1 MHHAIAAFAGTNV
14 NFYLVYEHASI
25 ITAAPQKTSLLLL
38 AYNCNRIKDDAMKRI
53 WTLCAIFI
61 FLIGLLG
68 LSPLARAE
76 ASSAFSQPRQDS
88 PTETPQPSLPT
99 AGEVIAAVNNL
110 RASRGLNTLA
120 TNSILMQVAADQA
133 NALAASE
140 GAIGHERPC
149 GMTLGQ
155 DLLRRGYPLSGALSL
170 DGYRSENWV
179 AASTTED
186 AINFWL
192 SDEPHTNT
200 MLSEH
205 RSDIGAAVAVSDQ
218 IYVVLETALSTAS
231 GQMQYEAAGI
241 LTGIPMT
248 VTACYGEATQYAANS
263 LLPQY
268 SVPVARATALPNGEV
283 IHEVKYGQALWS
295 IAIQYGTTIDNLRRL
310 NNLPA
315 TPVIYPGQKLIVMR
329 GATQP
334 PPDAAL
340 TPTLPVANVGYDFII
355 TPIATYTPSPTG
367 APQVPASSGDFVR
380 QNGMAI
386 GILIFS
392 FAVLLI
398 GFGILGKRRR

>member
-1 MHHAIAAFAGTNV
+1 
-14 NFYLVYEHASI
+14 
-25 ITAAPQKTSLLLL
+25 
-38 AYNCNRIKDDAMKRI
+38 MKRF
-53 WTLCAIFI
+53 WTLSALL
-61 FLIGLLG
+61 FLLTGLLG

-76 ASSAFSQPRQDS
+76 ASPAFSPPRQDS
-88 PTETPQPSLPT
+88 PTDTPSAPSPPT
-99 AGEVIAAVNNL
+99 PGEIIAAVNNL
-110 RASRGLNTLA
+110 RASRGLAPLT

-155 DLLRRGYPLSGALSL
+155 DLLRRGFPLAGALSL

-179 AASTTED
+179 AASTAED

-192 SDEPHTNT
+192 GDDPHTNT
-200 MLSEH
+200 MLSEN

-218 IYVVLETALSTAS
+218 TYIVLETALSTAS
-231 GQMQYEAAGI
+231 GKMQYEAAGI

-248 VTACYGEATQYAANS
+248 VAACSGQSTQDAANS

-268 SVPVARATALPNGEV
+268 SVPVARATALPNGDV

-295 IAIQYGTTIDNLRRL
+295 IAIQYGTTIEQIRRL
-310 NNLPA
+310 NNLPL
-315 TPVIYPGQKLIVMR
+315 TPVIYPGQKLIVIQ

-334 PPDAAL
+334 APGAAL
-340 TPTLPVANVGYDFII
+340 TSTLPAANVGYDFVV

-367 APQVPASSGDFVR
+367 APQTPVSSGDFVQ
-380 QNGMAI
+380 QNGMALAI
-386 GILIFS
+386 LGIS
-392 FAVLLI
+392 FMALL
-398 GFGILGKRRR
+398 FGIGAMGRRKS

>member
-1 MHHAIAAFAGTNV
+1 
-14 NFYLVYEHASI
+14 
-25 ITAAPQKTSLLLL
+25 
-38 AYNCNRIKDDAMKRI
+38 MKRI
-53 WTLCAIFI
+53 WSLSSILI
-61 FLIGLLG
+61 LLIGLLA
-68 LSPLARAE
+68 LFPLARAE
-76 ASSAFSQPRQDS
+76 ASSSFSPPRQDS
-88 PTETPQPSLPT
+88 PTETPQPSQPT
-99 AGEVIAAVNNL
+99 PAEVIAAVNEL
-110 RASRGLNTLA
+110 RLSRGLSALT

-133 NALAASE
+133 NALAASG

-155 DLLRRGYPLSGALSL
+155 DLLRRGYPLAGALSL

-179 AASTTED
+179 AASSAEE

-192 SDEPHTNT
+192 SDAPHTNT

-248 VTACYGEATQYAANS
+248 VSACYGEATQYAANS
-263 LLPQY
+263 VLPQY
-268 SVPVARATALPNGEV
+268 SIPVARATALPNGDV

-310 NNLPA
+310 NDLPA
-315 TPVIYPGQKLIVMR
+315 TPVIYPGQKLVVMK

-334 PPDAAL
+334 PPNAAL
-340 TPTLPVANVGYDFII
+340 TPTLPAANVSYDFIV
-355 TPIATYTPSPTG
+355 TPVTRVTSSPTG
-367 APQVPASSGDFVR
+367 AAQPIPPGDFVR
-380 QNGMAI
+380 QNGMALA
-386 GILIFS
+386 ILAIS
-392 FAVLLI
+392 FVGLLA
-398 GFGILGKRRR
+398 GFGVLGKRRK

>member
-1 MHHAIAAFAGTNV
+1 
-14 NFYLVYEHASI
+14 
-25 ITAAPQKTSLLLL
+25 
-38 AYNCNRIKDDAMKRI
+38 MKRI
-53 WTLCAIFI
+53 WTLSAMLFL
-61 FLIGLLG
+61 LIGLLG

-76 ASSAFSQPRQDS
+76 ASSAFSPPEQDS
-88 PTETPQPSLPT
+88 ATETPQPSLPT
-99 AGEVIAAVNNL
+99 AGEIIAAVNNL
-110 RASRGLNTLA
+110 RASRGLNILT

-133 NALAASE
+133 SALAASN

-155 DLLRRGYPLSGALSL
+155 DLLRRGFPLAGALSL
-170 DGYRSENWV
+170 DGYRSENWGT
-179 AASTTED
+179 AYTAEE
-186 AINFWL
+186 AIRMWL
-192 SDEPHTNT
+192 GDEPHTDT
-200 MLSEH
+200 MVDPN

-218 IYVVLETALSTAS
+218 TYVVLETALSTAS

-248 VTACYGEATQYAANS
+248 VTACYGESTQYAENS

-268 SVPVARATALPNGEV
+268 SIPVARATALPNGEV

-295 IAIQYGTTIDNLRRL
+295 IAIQYGTTIDDLRRL

-315 TPVIYPGQKLIVMR
+315 TPVIYPGQKLIVMK

-340 TPTLPVANVGYDFII
+340 TPTLPAANVAYDFIV
-355 TPIATYTPSPTG
+355 TPIATYTAISTG
-367 APQVPASSGDFVR
+367 APQSPVTTGDFVR

-398 GFGILGKRRR
+398 GFGILGRRRH

>member
-1 MHHAIAAFAGTNV
+1 
-14 NFYLVYEHASI
+14 
-25 ITAAPQKTSLLLL
+25 
-38 AYNCNRIKDDAMKRI
+38 MKRI

-76 ASSAFSQPRQDS
+76 ASSAFSQPQQDS

-120 TNSILMQVAADQA
+120 ANSILMQVAADQA
-133 NALAASE
+133 HALAASE

-155 DLLRRGYPLSGALSL
+155 DLLRRGFPLAGALSL

-179 AASTTED
+179 AAPTAQD
-186 AINFWL
+186 AINAWL
-192 SDEPHTNT
+192 GDEPHTNT
-200 MLSEH
+200 MISEH

-218 IYVVLETALSTAS
+218 VYIVLETALSTAS
-231 GQMQYEAAGI
+231 GQMQYEAAAI
-241 LTGIPMT
+241 LTGVPMT
-248 VTACYGEATQYAANS
+248 VSACYGEATQYAANS

-268 SVPVARATALPNGEV
+268 SIPVARATALPNGDV

-315 TPVIYPGQKLIVMR
+315 TPVIFPGQKLVVMR

-355 TPIATYTPSPTG
+355 TPIASYTSSPTG
-367 APQVPASSGDFVR
+367 AVAATQSTGDFVQ
-380 QNGMAI
+380 QNGMTLAI
-386 GILIFS
+386 LFIS
-392 FAVLLI
+392 FVVLLF
-398 GFGILGKRRR
+398 GFGLMGRRKTRGE

>member
-1 MHHAIAAFAGTNV
+1 MKRFWTLFA
-14 NFYLVYEHASI
+14 
-25 ITAAPQKTSLLLL
+25 LLLL
-38 AYNCNRIKDDAMKRI
+38 L
-53 WTLCAIFI
+53 T
-61 FLIGLLG
+61 GLLG

-76 ASSAFSQPRQDS
+76 ASSAFSPPRQDS
-88 PTETPQPSLPT
+88 PTDTPSSASPP
-99 AGEVIAAVNNL
+99 APADIIAAVNNL
-110 RASRGLNTLA
+110 RASHGLNLLA
-120 TNSILMQVAADQA
+120 ANSILMQVAADQA

-192 SDEPHTNT
+192 SDDPHTNT
-200 MLSEH
+200 MLSEY

-231 GQMQYEAAGI
+231 GKMQYEASAI

-268 SVPVARATALPNGEV
+268 SIPVARATALPGGEV

-295 IAIQYGTTIDNLRRL
+295 IAIQYGTTIEQIRRL
-310 NNLPA
+310 NNLPL
-315 TPVIYPGQKLIVMR
+315 TPIIYPGQKLIVMR

-340 TPTLPVANVGYDFII
+340 TPTLPAANVGYDFII

-367 APQVPASSGDFVR
+367 APPPTASAGDFVQ
-380 QNGMAI
+380 QNGMVMAI
-386 GILIFS
+386 LGIS
-392 FAVLLI
+392 FVILL
-398 GFGILGKRRR
+398 FGIGATGRRKPS